1 MDNLNS
7 WTRLCGAYRF
17 TPTGAHAQG
26 VLTLAVLATA
36 IALWPALKPTAEAVN
51 ALPWIV
57 CSTTNG
63 ESARPRTVV
72 RTLRS
77 EPLVAAPGKMVT
89 TQLVHLPPLAS
100 SPPHV
105 HGGDVTAYVLRGA
118 VRSAHA
124 GLTVADYRAGEMFY
138 EPLGTT
144 HAFFEN
150 PSATESADVLAV
162 TVHAPGAALTTF
174 LD

>member
-1 MDNLNS
+1 M
-7 WTRLCGAYRF
+7 
-17 TPTGAHAQG
+17 
-26 VLTLAVLATA
+26 LAAA
-36 IALWPALKPTAEAVN
+36 IAVWPVVKPSAEAVN

-57 CSTTNG
+57 CSTQNG

-77 EPLVAAPGKMVT
+77 EPLAAAPGKMVT
-89 TQLVHLPPLAS
+89 TQLVHLPPSAS

-124 GLTVADYRAGEMFY
+124 GLAVADYRAGEMFY
-138 EPLGTT
+138 EPYGTT

-150 PSATESADVLAV
+150 RSSTESADVLAV
-162 TVHAPGAALTTF
+162 TVHEPGAALTTF